1 MPVEA
6 AQDSALRGGAW
17 FAREIGERPLRKAG
31 LKAVL
36 ALLAIGRAGHDWPHW
51 DRVILIFSTAV
62 TIGLIALYAYG
73 KATSR
78 W

>member
-1 MPVEA
+1 MRRLP
-6 AQDSALRGGAW
+6 
-17 FAREIGERPLRKAG
+17 
-31 LKAVL
+31 LKALFAVL
-36 ALLAIGRAGHDWPHW
+36 TLNKTEKKRLDW

-62 TIGLIALYAYG
+62 TVGLIALYVYG

>member
-1 MPVEA
+1 MRRLP
-6 AQDSALRGGAW
+6 
-17 FAREIGERPLRKAG
+17 
-31 LKAVL
+31 LKALFEIL
-36 ALLAIGRAGHDWPHW
+36 ALNKTEDRRLDW

-62 TIGLIALYAYG
+62 TVGLIALYVYG

>member
-1 MPVEA
+1 MRRLP
-6 AQDSALRGGAW
+6 
-17 FAREIGERPLRKAG
+17 
-31 LKAVL
+31 LKALFEIL
-36 ALLAIGRAGHDWPHW
+36 ALKTEDRRLDW

-62 TIGLIALYAYG
+62 TVGLIALYVYG

>member
-1 MPVEA
+1 MCLKPPPGDWDNFLNHE
-6 AQDSALRGGAW
+6 
-17 FAREIGERPLRKAG
+17 FRKTPMRRLP
-31 LKAVL
+31 LKALFAVL
-36 ALLAIGRAGHDWPHW
+36 TLNKTEKKRLDW

-62 TIGLIALYAYG
+62 TVGLIALYAYG